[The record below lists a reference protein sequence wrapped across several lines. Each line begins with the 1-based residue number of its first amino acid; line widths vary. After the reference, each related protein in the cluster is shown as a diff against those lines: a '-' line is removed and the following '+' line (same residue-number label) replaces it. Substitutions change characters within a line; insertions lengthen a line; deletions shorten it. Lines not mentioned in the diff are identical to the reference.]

1 LSVTCY
7 RSVVFSTNKTDLH
20 DILKYFLKVAF
31 NTINQQ
37 TIDFYALKQT
47 SFSPIKRL
55 LDRTEFVKAQ
65 IGVHFVEHHMN
76 WAVIKKTFNR
86 YMEIQHKIPF
96 GEITIT
102 CYIKEFYISKECWIK
117 NMLGKYRVHS
127 RKY

>member
-1 LSVTCY
+1 LPEWGSN
-7 RSVVFSTNKTDLH
+7 SQPFVV
-20 DILKYFLKVAF
+20 LKVAF

-76 WAVIKKTFNR
+76 
-86 YMEIQHKIPF
+86 
-96 GEITIT
+96 
-102 CYIKEFYISKECWIK
+102 
-117 NMLGKYRVHS
+117 
-127 RKY
+127 